1 MAKSQL
7 FDSVFEPNHGQA
19 TPVAPGIVRLTCENQ
34 GPFTFKGTNSYIVGK
49 DSLAVIDPGPVDAV
63 HLNYLLQAIGDR
75 PVSHIFI
82 THTHA
87 DHSPLAAVLK
97 QRTEAKIVGAAPHH
111 AARALHLGEVN
122 ALDAAADRDYAPDQV
137 LGDQDT
143 VDGDG
148 WSIQAVSTPGHTA
161 NHLAF
166 SLSGTDTLFS
176 GDHVMAWSTTIVA
189 PPDGSM
195 SAYMASLDKMLARED
210 ALYLPGHG
218 GEISHIAPFLR
229 GLKAHRKM
237 RERAVV
243 ERLKKGDRT
252 IPQMV
257 KGIYRDTDA
266 RLHGAAGLSVF
277 AHLEDL
283 IAQGRASCEGPPSLT
298 ADYFAL

>member
-1 MAKSQL
+1 MAKTQL
-7 FDSVFEPNHGQA
+7 FDRVFEPNHGHA
-19 TPVAPGIVRLTCENQ
+19 VPVADKIIRLTCENQ
-34 GPFTFKGTNSYIVGK
+34 GPFTFKGTNSYIVGNE
-49 DSLAVIDPGPVDAV
+49 SLAVIDPGPTDAI
-63 HLNYLLQAIGDR
+63 HLRNLLQTIGDR

-87 DHSPLAAVLK
+87 DHSPLAAILK
-97 QRTEAKIVGAAPHH
+97 ERTNAKIVGAAPHH
-111 AARALHLGEVN
+111 AARALHLGEIN
-122 ALDAAADRDYAPDQV
+122 ALDAAADREYTPDQV
-137 LGDQDT
+137 LEDQDT
-143 VDGDG
+143 IDGDG
-148 WSIQAVSTPGHTA
+148 WSIQAVTTPGHTA

-166 SLSGTDTLFS
+166 SLAGTDTLFS

-195 SAYMASLDKMLARED
+195 STYMESLDKMLERDD

-252 IPQMV
+252 IQNMV
-257 KGIYRDTDA
+257 GEIYRDTDV

-283 IAQGRASCEGPPSLT
+283 IEQGRASCEGPPSLT
-298 ADYFAL
+298 AEYFAL